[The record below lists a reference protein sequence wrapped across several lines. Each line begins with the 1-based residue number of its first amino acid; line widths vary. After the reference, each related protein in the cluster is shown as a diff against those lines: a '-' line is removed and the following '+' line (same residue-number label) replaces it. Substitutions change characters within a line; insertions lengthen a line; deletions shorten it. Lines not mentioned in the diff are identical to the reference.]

1 MDDVG
6 PGAVFEFRERP
17 LALRR
22 IAAFPSG
29 SSFDCAFEDS
39 YAGAPLERAVVA
51 PQESH
56 PMQTR
61 ALTLVGLLAAVL
73 PAQVGKPMPSLEV
86 EQIYNFSAM
95 QLKRIDQLRGSV
107 VFLEYWQTW

>member
-1 MDDVG
+1 
-6 PGAVFEFRERP
+6 
-17 LALRR
+17 
-22 IAAFPSG
+22 
-29 SSFDCAFEDS
+29 
-39 YAGAPLERAVVA
+39 
-51 PQESH
+51 
-56 PMQTR
+56 MQTR